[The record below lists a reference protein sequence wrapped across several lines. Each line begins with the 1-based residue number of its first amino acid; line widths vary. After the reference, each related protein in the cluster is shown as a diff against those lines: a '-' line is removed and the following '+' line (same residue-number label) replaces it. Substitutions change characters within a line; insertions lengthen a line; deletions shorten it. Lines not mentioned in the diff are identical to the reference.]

1 MIVWRPPLQLLLFD
15 ILLWNRMRKHCV
27 TGDIQKAFLQI
38 RVHKQN
44 RDAQQVLWYDNLTDR
59 NKAEYRFMSVIFGA
73 TSSLYIFGATAEA
86 HQGYDREF
94 KAVAQVLLEDTY
106 VDDIQG
112 GRRCGRRCGYI

>member
-1 MIVWRPPLQLLLFD
+1 M
-15 ILLWNRMRKHCV
+15 
-27 TGDIQKAFLQI
+27 
-38 RVHKQN
+38 
-44 RDAQQVLWYDNLTDR
+44 
-59 NKAEYRFMSVIFGA
+59 IFGA

-112 GRRCGRRCGYI
+112 GGDVEEGAATFKEEASNIM